1 MLESGLMG
9 SAGLVDSV
17 GITGHCLEQYSED
30 MIGLGA
36 ACPERRDRKEEVEA
50 DGRVWE
56 IQIGYQRMLPEW
68 VPNYNLCK
76 PRHVCEELRL

>member
-1 MLESGLMG
+1 
-9 SAGLVDSV
+9 
-17 GITGHCLEQYSED
+17 

-56 IQIGYQRMLPEW
+56 IKIGYLRMLPEW